1 MYLHYV
7 CMYFCDLRVNIVA
20 ALAGCSSLA
29 LVGGKESVA
38 KQIINKRLVR
48 TLAPLMLDTNISVQ
62 HAAVGALRNISLSDP
77 STCDHMVEQDVF
89 TTLWNLLGQF
99 QALDWQPCQKTTGID
114 SKTEIFVEAIN
125 LLWNLCEANEKVV
138 KKLVERSRRATV
150 WKKESWF
157 THSTTNCWL
166 CGTTFRVSLTCVFVS
181 H

>member
-1 MYLHYV
+1 MIS
-7 CMYFCDLRVNIVA
+7 FF
-20 ALAGCSSLA
+20 LASSEERECGCSSLA

-138 KKLVERSRRATV
+138 KKCLDQDIVRAFMKYFIFTGGRRP
-150 WKKESWF
+150 SYDDDF
-157 THSTTNCWL
+157 
-166 CGTTFRVSLTCVFVS
+166 
-181 H
+181 